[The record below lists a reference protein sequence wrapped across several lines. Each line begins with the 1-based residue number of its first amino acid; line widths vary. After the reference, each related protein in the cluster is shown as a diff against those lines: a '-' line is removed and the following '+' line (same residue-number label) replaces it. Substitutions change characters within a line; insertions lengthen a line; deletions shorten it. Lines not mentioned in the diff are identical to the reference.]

1 MKPIKF
7 LEPEIAEQIEEITS
21 RFSDV
26 TPIDK
31 LIHLTKFINSESDCI
46 YSNGE
51 YYHVSSITSN
61 IIKDIIKNHPEQL
74 LLHFATYDP
83 KNTSHAA
90 FVTPISENFDC
101 ITYIRKNHTPNP
113 TPVASAI
120 AVASVLKRKDSDIEF
135 DLTLVDTYQL
145 NSDKSKEPYIKSYL
159 YGNPYDEDW
168 EYVQKTNFSDIADVI
183 ENNKLGKIDAT
194 N

>member
-31 LIHLTKFINSESDCI
+31 LMHLTKFVNSDSDCI
-46 YSNGE
+46 YSNDE

-74 LLHFATYDP
+74 LLHFATYKP
-83 KNTSHAA
+83 QNTFHAA

-101 ITYIRKNHTPNP
+101 VTYIRKNRTLDP
-113 TPVASAI
+113 T
-120 AVASVLKRKDSDIEF
+120 AVASVLKRKDSGIEF
-135 DLTLVDTYQL
+135 DLTLVDTYALDYNQSPQ
-145 NSDKSKEPYIKSYL
+145 NPFIQSYL
-159 YGNPYDEDW
+159 YGNPYEEDW
-168 EYVQKTNFSDIADVI
+168 EYVQRTNFSSIDDVI
-183 ENNKLGKIDAT
+183 ENNK
-194 N
+194 

>member
-7 LEPEIAEQIEEITS
+7 LEPEIAESINEITS

-31 LIHLTKFINSESDCI
+31 LIHLTKFVNSDADCI
-46 YSNGE
+46 YSNDE

-61 IIKDIIKNHPEQL
+61 IIKDIIENHPEQL

-83 KNTSHAA
+83 QNTSHAA
-90 FVTPISENFDC
+90 FVTPISDDFDC
-101 ITYIRKNHTPNP
+101 ITYIRKNHNLDP
-113 TPVASAI
+113 T

-135 DLTLVDTYQL
+135 DLTLVDTYEL
-145 NSDKSKEPYIKSYL
+145 DIDKSKEPYIKSYL

-168 EYVQKTNFSDIADVI
+168 EYVQKTNFSDIDDVI
-183 ENNKLGKIDAT
+183 KNNE
-194 N
+194 